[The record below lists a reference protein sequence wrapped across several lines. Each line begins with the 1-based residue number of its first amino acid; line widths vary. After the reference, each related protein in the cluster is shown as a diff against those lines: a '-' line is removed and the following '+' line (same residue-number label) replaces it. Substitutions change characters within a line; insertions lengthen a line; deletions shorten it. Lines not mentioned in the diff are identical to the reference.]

1 MIPLMIFPA
10 DPADEAQLLRIAQHL
25 RSGGLLAC
33 PTETIYGLG
42 ASADAR
48 GVEAVRAMKG
58 RQEDHPF
65 LVLLP
70 QGPTPASRMDPGGLH
85 WPEVAI
91 RLADAFWPGPLTL
104 VLPDRGYAF
113 PPGIR
118 SGNGGVAVRVSS
130 HPFIQALMRVW
141 NRPLISTSANRA
153 GEPVGHGADEV
164 RKALEG
170 RPGTHRLWIA
180 DGGKLTPSSPSTI
193 VDCTGSRTRILR
205 HGAVGTDLL
214 SSVLKGEADVELG
227 VPDVRN

>member
-10 DPADEAQLLRIAQHL
+10 DPADDVQLARIAEHL

-42 ASADAR
+42 ASADSQ
-48 GVEAVRAMKG
+48 GVETVRAMKG
-58 RQEDHPF
+58 RQEEHPF

-70 QGPTPASRMDPGGLH
+70 QGPTPASRMDPGGLI
-85 WPEVAI
+85 WPEMAL
-91 RLADAFWPGPLTL
+91 RLAEAFWPGALTL
-104 VLPDRGYAF
+104 VLPDPGHAF

-118 SGNGGVAVRVSS
+118 NRKGGVAVRVSS

-153 GEPVGHGADEV
+153 GEPAGLRADQV
-164 RKALEG
+164 RKGLEG

-180 DGGKLTPSSPSTI
+180 DGGELAASLPSTI
-193 VDCTGSRTRILR
+193 VDCTGGRTRILR
-205 HGAVGTDLL
+205 HGAIGADLL
-214 SSVLKGEADVELG
+214 NPVLQGDLHVG
-227 VPDVRN
+227 S